1 MTLANRLTLLRAI
14 LVLPYAALLM
24 SGETILAGIVF
35 AIAAITDLL
44 DGYVARKR
52 QEETPLGRVLDP
64 IADKMLTT
72 TALIVLVA
80 NGTLWSFMLIPVL
93 AIALRELWVAGLRE
107 GLVEQGGELPVS
119 PLAKGKTTV
128 QLVAL
133 FVLTFGPS
141 VFGFALLWVAALLT
155 FGTGVHYTVVTL
167 KELSFGV
174 QGPSS
179 ET

>member
-14 LVLPYAALLM
+14 LVLPYAVLVLTGYLIPA
-24 SGETILAGIVF
+24 AFVF

-52 QEETPLGRVLDP
+52 QEETALGRVLDP

-80 NGTLWSFMLIPVL
+80 NQTLWSFMLIPVL

-107 GLVEQGGELPVS
+107 GLVDQGGELPVS
-119 PLAKGKTTV
+119 PIAKGKTTV

-141 VFGFALLWVAALLT
+141 VFGFALLWVAGILT
-155 FGTGVHYTVVTL
+155 FATGVHYTLVTF
-167 KELSFGV
+167 KELSFGA
-174 QGPSS
+174 QAPSN